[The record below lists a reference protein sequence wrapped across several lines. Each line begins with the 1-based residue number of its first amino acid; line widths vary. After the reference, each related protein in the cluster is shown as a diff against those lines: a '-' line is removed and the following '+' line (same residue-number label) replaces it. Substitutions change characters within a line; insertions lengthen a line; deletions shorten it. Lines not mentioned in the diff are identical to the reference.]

1 MIDKKALT
9 DFIESRLENT
19 DLFLVDV
26 EVSPANEIKVE
37 VDSMT
42 GVDIDK
48 CVELSREIEQQF
60 DRDVED
66 YELEVGSVGITAPF
80 KVRRQYEKNIGR
92 DVEVIAGDG
101 KKYKGTLLSAGEG
114 SFTVAVEEKVKPEG
128 AKRPVIRRVERSF
141 NYSDVKQTKY
151 LFQF

>member
-66 YELEVGSVGITAPF
+66 YELEVGSAGITAPF
-80 KVRRQYEKNIGR
+80 KVKRQYEKNIGR
-92 DVEVIAGDG
+92 DVEVLAGDG
-101 KKYKGTLLSAGEG
+101 KKYKGTLLNAGDD

-128 AKRPVIRRVERSF
+128 AKRPVIQRVERSF
-141 NYSDVKQTKY
+141 NYNDVKQTKY